1 MTKKDRKLGMDRDI
15 TRRDFLNGASIAIG
29 GSLLPHQL
37 LAQDT
42 PAQNLPSYYPP
53 ALTGMRGSHP
63 GSFEVGHR
71 VRDGDS
77 FQGVDTNETYD
88 LVVVG
93 GGISGLTA
101 IAVPNALAFIVVA
114 NIGSGL
120 TATLYAL
127 PSLATYGISVILG
140 METLSRKKSVGLSLG
155 VAGCVWI
162 LSPNP
167 AGINPDSLP
176 WLLLGMLVPLS
187 LAIGNVYRTSHWPKG
202 ATPEQLATGMLL
214 AGAVLILLVVVVTGG
229 AHSLL
234 VSGMDLW
241 TIVAVQS
248 VLTAISYRGFFHLQK
263 RTSPTFLSQL
273 GFVITPAGLLF
284 GIVFFGESYGW
295 AVWGGVVLLLI
306 GVVLANGATRER
318 KTCNAVRNPG

>member
-1 MTKKDRKLGMDRDI
+1 MKQRANTASHQPDVTSMLLLLGVGVLIALMLPLSRTAMDIGMTPLAYAFWQALG
-15 TRRDFLNGASIAIG
+15 G
-29 GSLLPHQL
+29 GILLVIC
-37 LAQDT
+37 
-42 PAQNLPSYYPP
+42 
-53 ALTGMRGSHP
+53 GRRGSP
-63 GSFEVGHR
+63 
-71 VRDGDS
+71 VRFS
-77 FQGVDTNETYD
+77 RALFRYF
-88 LVVVG
+88 
-93 GGISGLTA
+93 GISGLTA

-114 NIGSGL
+114 NIGAGL

-127 PSLATYGISVILG
+127 PSLATYGIAVILG
-140 METLSRKKSVGLSLG
+140 MEARSRKKSVGLSLG

-187 LAIGNVYRTSHWPKG
+187 LAVGNVYRTSHWPTG
-202 ATPEQLATGMLL
+202 ATPEQLAPGTLL
-214 AGAVLILLVVVVTGG
+214 AGAVLVLLMVVVSGS
-229 AHSLL
+229 AHSLFFC
-234 VSGMDLW
+234 GMDLW
-241 TIVAVQS
+241 TIVAIQS

-306 GVVLANGATRER
+306 GVVLSNGATRER
-318 KTCNAVRNPG
+318 KNGSAVSDPG

>member
-1 MTKKDRKLGMDRDI
+1 M
-15 TRRDFLNGASIAIG
+15 
-29 GSLLPHQL
+29 
-37 LAQDT
+37 
-42 PAQNLPSYYPP
+42 
-53 ALTGMRGSHP
+53 
-63 GSFEVGHR
+63 
-71 VRDGDS
+71 
-77 FQGVDTNETYD
+77 
-88 LVVVG
+88 
-93 GGISGLTA
+93 
-101 IAVPNALAFIVVA
+101 
-114 NIGSGL
+114 
-120 TATLYAL
+120 
-127 PSLATYGISVILG
+127 
-140 METLSRKKSVGLSLG
+140 
-155 VAGCVWI
+155 
-162 LSPNP
+162 
-167 AGINPDSLP
+167 
-176 WLLLGMLVPLS
+176 
-187 LAIGNVYRTSHWPKG
+187 
-202 ATPEQLATGMLL
+202 
-214 AGAVLILLVVVVTGG
+214 VVVTGG